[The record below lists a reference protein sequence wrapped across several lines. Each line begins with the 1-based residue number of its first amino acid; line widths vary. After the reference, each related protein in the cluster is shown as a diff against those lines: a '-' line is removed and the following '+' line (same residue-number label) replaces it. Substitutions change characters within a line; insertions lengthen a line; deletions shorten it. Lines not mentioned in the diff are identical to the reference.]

1 MQLLSRRAT
10 WRIASVTLL
19 LTVLVI
25 ACSAVQTYPH
35 AEPVVATHQSFDY
48 QRDIRPILETRC
60 MACHGCYDAPCQL
73 KLTSAEGIERGAS
86 KKQVYDG
93 TRIDDAEPT
102 RLGIDADST
111 EAWR

>member
-48 QRDIRPILETRC
+48 QRDIRPIWK
-60 MACHGCYDAPCQL
+60 P
-73 KLTSAEGIERGAS
+73 GAWPVTAATTPPAS
-86 KKQVYDG
+86 
-93 TRIDDAEPT
+93 
-102 RLGIDADST
+102 SS
-111 EAWR
+111 